1 MRSSILLCVLALV
14 ACGGSKLELVT
25 SSLPSGTEGQP
36 YSAQLESRGGDGAH
50 RWRLS
55 SGSLPPGLT
64 LGAVG
69 TKTNTLSG
77 TPTSAGTYEFGI
89 AVEDARDQRAT
100 RTFTVVIE
108 ARQVVPLTIDTAAL
122 PDGQVGAAYQQDL
135 VASGGSGAGY
145 VWALSTGS
153 LPPGLTIVAGSPA
166 RLSGTPTHAGRFDF
180 ELRVVDSANAS
191 QRKTYSVTV
200 APAPVALAITTA
212 SLPAGQVG
220 AAYSATLN
228 AVGGSTSG
236 YSWAVSAGAL
246 PPGLQLAAS
255 GTPGAALDG
264 TPTAAGTFSF
274 TVRVTDSAGAQATA
288 QLSIVVAAAVIAVQI
303 APPTLPSGT
312 VGVPY
317 QADIGTVP
325 GTGSDAGYTW
335 SVASGALPPGI
346 TLQLMGTPSTR
357 VSGTPTTA
365 GTYTATLQVFDSNVT
380 TDTEQVTIE
389 VLDAVVV
396 TTMTVPNGVE
406 GTAYAPTQLAAT
418 GGTGMGF
425 MWSVS
430 AGALPAGLTLSASG
444 LLSGTPTANGTF
456 DFTARVVDS
465 SGRVGT
471 RAFMFT
477 IAPGLSIVTATLPPG
492 RPGISYSATLTAAG
506 GTGSGRMWS
515 VSMGALPGGLMLSA
529 AGVITGT
536 PAMTGSSTF
545 TVQVTDSGGGLA
557 TRQLTIDVNTTV
569 TDRWLAW
576 VGDTRVDAV
585 LDVVLVPLP
594 PAPVTPV
601 VVNPTAVG
609 GIATANANA
618 VAFSPD
624 GTKLAY
630 IGDFLSLGLDEVFMV
645 DISGQMPGMPVRVSG
660 NLVSGGVAT
669 GLRWSPDS
677 TRIAYVAEQDTD
689 GVIELYVVDVS
700 GGAPG
705 PSQKV
710 NGPLI
715 AAGDVILSSVQWS
728 PTGDRLGYLADAAV
742 DGQDELFV
750 ATVSTTGVP
759 GTAQRVNGAL
769 PTGTDVNARWLW
781 TPNGARVIY
790 EAPQTGTAT
799 EVFLVDV
806 SGAMPSAP
814 VRLNGTLVTGGAV
827 GTVSTDVAVS
837 FDGSWVS
844 YVADQDTD
852 NVEEVYVV
860 NIAGATPGT
869 PLKVSGVMP
878 SFGDNINLKWS
889 PTANRLVYCADQQ
902 TSGVYEIFLVSITGG
917 TPSAPLKI
925 HPTFPSF
932 GRVAAGSDEIL
943 WSPDGNW
950 VAYRAD
956 TAVDNA
962 FEVEAVNVSGA
973 MPGAPIDATLPRVTG
988 LTTDGFLWSPDS
1000 TAIAARGEGTNDN
1013 LDQLFVTKVVGPN
1026 AGTVVTVTQVP
1037 GSGGQVSSMVW
1048 AGDSRHMLLEADL
1061 SVDGV
1066 FEPYLVDTQM
1076 PTLPVPSLVPSMPS
1090 GGDVSL
1096 VISRQP

>member
-1 MRSSILLCVLALV
+1 MRSSILISVLSLV

-25 SSLPSGTEGQP
+25 SSLPSGTEGQL
-36 YSAQLESRGGDGAH
+36 YSAQLESRGGEGTH
-50 RWRLS
+50 RWRLL
-55 SGSLPPGLT
+55 SGTLPPGLS

-69 TKTNTLSG
+69 SKTNTLSG
-77 TPTSAGTYEFGI
+77 TPTSAGTFELTIG
-89 AVEDARDQRAT
+89 VEDARDQNVS

-108 ARQVVPLTIDTAAL
+108 ARQVVPLTIDTATL
-122 PDGQVGAAYQQDL
+122 PDGQVGASYQQDL
-135 VASGGSGAGY
+135 AASGGSGAGY
-145 VWALSTGS
+145 QWTLASGS
-153 LPPGLTIVAGSPA
+153 LPPGVTIVAGSPA

-191 QRKTYSVTV
+191 QRKAFSVTV
-200 APAPVALAITTA
+200 APAPVPLAITT
-212 SLPAGQVG
+212 STLPAGQVG
-220 AAYSATLN
+220 TAYSASIN
-228 AVGGSTSG
+228 GAGGSMSG
-236 YSWAVSAGAL
+236 YAWAVAAGTL
-246 PPGLQLAAS
+246 PPGLQLATG
-255 GTPGAALDG
+255 GTPGATLSG
-264 TPTAAGTFSF
+264 TPTATGTFSF

-288 QLSIVVAAAVIAVQI
+288 QLSVVVAAQVVAVQI
-303 APPTLPSGT
+303 AAPTLPSGT

-317 QADIGTVP
+317 QASVDTVP

-357 VSGTPTTA
+357 LFGTPTMA

-380 TDTEQVTIE
+380 TDTQQVTLE
-389 VLDAVVV
+389 VLEAVVV

-425 MWSVS
+425 AWSVS
-430 AGALPAGLTLSASG
+430 SGALPAGLTLSASG
-444 LLSGTPTANGTF
+444 LLSGTPSANGTF
-456 DFTARVVDS
+456 DFTAQVADS
-465 SGRVGT
+465 SGRTGT
-471 RAFMFT
+471 RAFMLT

-492 RPGISYSATLTAAG
+492 RPGITYSATLTAAG

-515 VSMGALPGGLMLSA
+515 VSTGALPGGLMLSA
-529 AGVITGT
+529 AGVITGM
-536 PAMTGSSTF
+536 PAMAGSSTF

-557 TRQLTIDVNTTV
+557 QRQLTLDVSTTV

-576 VGDTRVDAV
+576 AGDTRVDAV
-585 LDVVLVPLP
+585 IDVVLVPLP
-594 PAPVTPV
+594 PSPVNPV

-609 GIATANANA
+609 GSATATANA

-630 IGDFLSLGLDEVFMV
+630 IGDYLSLGLDEVFMV
-645 DISGQMPGMPVRVSG
+645 DISGQAPGMPVRVNG
-660 NLVSGGVAT
+660 TLVAGGVAT

-728 PTGDRLGYLADAAV
+728 PAGDRIGYLADAAV

-750 ATVSTTGVP
+750 ATVSATGVP
-759 GTAQRVNGAL
+759 GTAHRVNGAL
-769 PTGTDVNARWLW
+769 PSGTDVNARWLW
-781 TPNGARVIY
+781 TPNGTRVVY
-790 EAPQTGTAT
+790 EAPQTGTVT

-806 SGAMPSAP
+806 SGAMPGAP
-814 VRLNGTLVTGGAV
+814 MRVNGTLVAGGAV
-827 GTVSTDVAVS
+827 GTVATDVAVS

-860 NIAGATPGT
+860 NISGATPGV
-869 PLKVSGVMP
+869 PNKVSGVMP

-902 TSGVYEIFLVSITGG
+902 TSGVYEIFLVNISGG
-917 TPSAPLKI
+917 VASAPLKI

-932 GRVAAGSDEIL
+932 GRVAAGADEIL

-1026 AGTVVTVTQVP
+1026 AGTVVTVTHVP
-1037 GSGGQVSSMVW
+1037 VTGGQISSMVW

-1061 SVDGV
+1061 AVNGR
-1066 FEPYLVDTQM
+1066 FEPYFVDTVM
-1076 PTLPVPSLVPSMPS
+1076 PAMPAQSLAPGIPASGNVTLVLA
-1090 GGDVSL
+1090 
-1096 VISRQP
+1096 RQP